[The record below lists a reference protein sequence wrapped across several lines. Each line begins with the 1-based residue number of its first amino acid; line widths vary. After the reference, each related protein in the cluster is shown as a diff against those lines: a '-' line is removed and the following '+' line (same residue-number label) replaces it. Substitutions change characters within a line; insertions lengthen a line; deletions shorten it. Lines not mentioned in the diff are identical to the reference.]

1 MESYNPHDSGTIT
14 LFHMTDDNDIVFWP
28 HLLTNVVVVG
38 LVWVKAEPLYHKEKH
53 NVVVLYGMNINKP
66 LSQLLL
72 PYYTLLRI

>member
-1 MESYNPHDSGTIT
+1 
-14 LFHMTDDNDIVFWP
+14 
-28 HLLTNVVVVG
+28 
-38 LVWVKAEPLYHKEKH
+38 VKAEPLYHKEKH